1 MFGIDLLPGFDRF
14 SKWLW
19 EPLGGEP
26 AAANHEPGYVE
37 IPPEVRPPRR
47 AHGPRTVDGFRP
59 AVLRAYAAAQHY
71 LCDGGTLAEAALT
84 YDSNAHYVRGAIEL
98 LWRNEMALLDAAAHG
113 DIPLLVAAYETDTAT
128 SITVITAASEVAS

>member
-1 MFGIDLLPGFDRF
+1 MSGIDLLPGFDRF

-98 LWRNEMALLDAAAHG
+98 LGGTRWPCWMRRR
-113 DIPLLVAAYETDTAT
+113 TAT
-128 SITVITAASEVAS
+128 FRCWWRRTKPTRPRPLQ

>member
-26 AAANHEPGYVE
+26 AAANHEP
-37 IPPEVRPPRR
+37 PRR
-47 AHGPRTVDGFRP
+47 AHGPRTVDVFRP